1 MCRWAFPFVQ
11 GGIPMHNVNLLNSVN
26 NYLDVSLISE
36 DNVLNESYYLE
47 MGIPFNAFRSYQKYF
62 YGTLMRLG
70 LLKNGLRSFSDWYNS
85 FIINTTLSNHPHDL
99 VEFMDIHSE
108 GFVYNKNNPK
118 GVRKTIVII
127 RSHTPWTILR
137 KYYSDY
143 ERKGVDAW
151 WAIDREQYCF
161 NNCDAITT
169 PSHDLKN
176 ELINTFNIDEEKITV
191 LPNLVDTNHFT
202 PRYYSDN
209 EIFTILHVGR
219 FEKGKGVETLLDA
232 FILLAKKYPN
242 VHLLNIGPEQGAY
255 LEKCKNRLSNE
266 NLLDRVTFAGFISY
280 ERLPEKYGIA
290 DLVVVPSEIYE
301 SFSYTVAQ
309 AMACGRSVIAS
320 KIGGIPET
328 LGDGN
333 NGLSF
338 KPGNTEELFEKINE
352 LYIDEKKRIFLG
364 SNARDYAVNNFSIEV
379 LAPKYI
385 EYYRSLLN

>member
-1 MCRWAFPFVQ
+1 VCRWAFPFVQ
-11 GGIPMHNVNLLNSVN
+11 GGIPMHNVNLLNSIN

-36 DNVLNESYYLE
+36 DNDLNESYYLGR
-47 MGIPFNAFRSYQKYF
+47 GIPFNAFRSSQKYF
-62 YGTLMRLG
+62 YSILMRLG
-70 LLKNGLRSFSDWYNS
+70 FLKNGLRSFTDWYNS

-108 GFVYNKNNPK
+108 GFVYHKSNPK
-118 GVRKTIVII
+118 GVRKTKVII

-169 PSHDLKN
+169 PSNDLKN
-176 ELINTFNIDEEKITV
+176 ELIKTFNIDEEKITV

-202 PRYYSDN
+202 PRDHSDN
-209 EIFTILHVGR
+209 ELFTILHVGR
-219 FEKGKGVETLLDA
+219 FERGKGVDTLLDA
-232 FILLAKKYPN
+232 FSLLAKKYPN
-242 VHLLNIGPEQGAY
+242 IHLLNIGPGQGAY
-255 LEKCKNRLSNE
+255 LDKCKNRLNNE
-266 NLLDRVTFAGFISY
+266 NLLDRVTFAGFIDY
-280 ERLPEKYGIA
+280 ETLPVKYGNA
-290 DLVVVPSEIYE
+290 DLVIVPSEIYE

-309 AMACGRSVIAS
+309 AMACGRAVIAS

-328 LGDGN
+328 LGNGN

-338 KPGNTEELFEKINE
+338 KPGNTEELFEKIE
-352 LYIDEKKRIFLG
+352 GLYIDEKKRIYLG
-364 SNARDYAVNNFSIEV
+364 SKARDYAVNNFSIEV
-379 LAPKYI
+379 LSPKYI